1 VTVRSTP
8 ELSVVVSTYAWP
20 EALDA
25 VLFGL
30 SEQTDP
36 DFDTVVADDGS
47 GPETAAVVER
57 WTGRFGGRLSHV
69 RQADEGYRLA
79 RVKNLGA
86 RAAKGGFLAVIDGDA
101 VPRRGF
107 ARAIKASA
115 VKGWFLGGKR
125 LELSRGLSERVLA
138 ERLPIS
144 RWSFA
149 RWLREQRNAGPIAA
163 LTPRDRRR
171 PGSEGQPDFVPHTER
186 YGFLFGLFR
195 EDFERVNGFDLRYEG
210 WGEEDIDLAVR
221 LRRIGLRCG
230 WPGPQG
236 TLLHLWHESRK
247 GPRPNIE
254 LLKETRTSDRVEAVA
269 GFRELAAQESANST
283 TGSGTAPFLSGS
295 T

>member
-1 VTVRSTP
+1 MTVRSAP

-36 DFDTVVADDGS
+36 DFDVVVADDGS
-47 GPETAAVVER
+47 GSETAAVVER
-57 WTGRFGGRLSHV
+57 WKATFGGRLSHV
-69 RQADEGYRLA
+69 WQADEGYRLA

-86 RAAKGGFLAVIDGDA
+86 WAAKGGFLALIDGDA

-107 ARAIKASA
+107 ARAMKASA
-115 VKGWFLGGKR
+115 VQGWFLGGKR

-149 RWLREQRNAGPIAA
+149 RWLRERRNVGPLAA

-171 PGSEGQPDFVPHTER
+171 PGREGLPEFIPHTER
-186 YGFLFGLFR
+186 YGFLFGVFH

-210 WGEEDIDLAVR
+210 WGEEDIDLALR
-221 LRRIGLRCG
+221 LRRLGLRCG

-247 GPRPNIE
+247 GPRPNVE
-254 LLKETRTSDRVEAVA
+254 LLEETRTGDRVEAVA
-269 GFRELAAQESANST
+269 GLRELAAQDSANST
-283 TGSGTAPFLSGS
+283 TGSGAMPFSSGG